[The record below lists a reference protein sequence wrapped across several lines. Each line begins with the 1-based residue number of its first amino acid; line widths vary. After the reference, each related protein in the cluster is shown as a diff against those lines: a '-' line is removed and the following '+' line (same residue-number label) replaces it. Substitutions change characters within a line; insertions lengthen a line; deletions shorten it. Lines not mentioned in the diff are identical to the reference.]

1 MCPVC
6 VSNMALLFAGLTT
19 TGGLTA
25 LIAPNIFRRNKDFE
39 INDQNEIHKP
49 INEDRRDSNA

>member
-6 VSNMALLFAGLTT
+6 VSNMAMLFAGLTT

-25 LIAPNIFRRNKDFE
+25 LIAPNIFCRNKDFE
-39 INDQNEIHKP
+39 INDQNKLHKP
-49 INEDRRDSNA
+49 INEDLKDE